1 MDIMMRLKAASARE
15 IERELPRPP
24 SYSAVR
30 SILRVLVN
38 KNLLLKKKD
47 SDRDVFSLAS
57 PASSVRRGFLKS
69 FVRNF
74 FADSAAEAACA
85 LLGQKNV
92 TISDGEAKRLL
103 KLIEEAR
110 RK

>member
-1 MDIMMRLKAASARE
+1 MDIMMRLKEATARE
-15 IERELPRPP
+15 IGQELPRPP
-24 SYSAVR
+24 TYSAVR

-38 KNLLLKKKD
+38 KGLLAKKKD
-47 SDRDVFSLAS
+47 ADRDVFSLAS
-57 PASSVRRGFLKS
+57 PAATVRKGFLKS

-74 FADSAAEAACA
+74 FSDSAAEAACA
-85 LLGQKNV
+85 LLGQKDV
-92 TISDGEAKRLL
+92 KISQAEADRLL